1 MHEPQSLL
9 SLKAQLQERRK
20 PLYQKIVRW
29 MWIGVYSGITAI
41 AVLFLTINFT
51 GIPSFRELEDPQSSL
66 ASEVLANNGE
76 LLGRY
81 FLQNRVPVA
90 FSELSPWLEKALVST
105 EDERYYEHCGI
116 DVRAIGRVVVR
127 TVLLSDE
134 SAGGGS
140 TITQQLAKML
150 YSDRDFKGMS
160 SVERVFALIHRK
172 LREWITAVKLERSY
186 TKQEIIAMYL
196 NQVDYVN
203 NAYGIRAASEI
214 YFGTTPNKL
223 KAEEAATLVGMLQN
237 PSRYN
242 PVSRPERCI
251 RRRMVV
257 LSQMRYANVLT
268 KPQYDSLKLLPLDMS
283 RFRRLTFKEDKA
295 AYMCAELK
303 KVIPEILSR
312 PECLKPDGSRYN
324 IYKDGLKIYTT
335 IDPAYQRHAEAAM
348 REHMK
353 TQQSRFF
360 AVWRGRDPWSYKTD
374 DKTTDAEIAQRR
386 ESLQNL
392 VRSGDRYQ
400 SLRPKFLQAVTDK
413 IQAET
418 GFDPEDEDI
427 LNLLAE
433 EKKKGS
439 YSKLLAKGLI
449 SLDQA
454 TAYRKILDSKHWPEL
469 KKQWAALQT
478 GIQKVY
484 NTRVRM
490 KVFSWA
496 KPELERDTM
505 MSPMDSL
512 KYHRMFLQTGILAVD
527 PTTAEVK
534 AWVGGINYK
543 YFQFDHI
550 NSNRQVGSTF
560 KPFIYSTAMAQQNLT
575 PCFQVYDMP
584 VTIPAGYQSF
594 VHGQDWTPRNATGTY
609 SYRLMTLKEGLKN
622 SVNSVSAYL
631 MKQMG
636 STEPV
641 FDMLNNMGVNVKKL
655 PNSPTVCLGSGDMT
669 VWEMTGAYTTFAN
682 NGVYAQPYVIK
693 EIRNKNGK
701 VIYRSL
707 PEEHL
712 ALPAQANYLMSEM
725 LQYNVKGAPGIG
737 QLKSQV
743 GGKTGTTNDFSDG
756 WFMGVTPK
764 LVVGTWVGGEDR
776 WIRFTS
782 LADGQGARMARPI
795 FANFVKKL
803 ETDKSTGYDATAR
816 FKIPSGTQTIACE
829 TIVDQAPPAG
839 GGEETG
845 FDGESYGDESAPAAP
860 AAGGRPGS
868 PTPKPTTP
876 PADKP
881 KKPAQ
886 FEEQR

>member
-29 MWIGVYSGITAI
+29 MWIGVYSSLTAI
-41 AVLFLTINFT
+41 IVLFLTINFT

-66 ASEVLANNGE
+66 ASEVLANNGD

-81 FLQNRVPVA
+81 FLQNRVPVG
-90 FSELSPWLEKALVST
+90 FNELSPWLEKALVST

-116 DVRAIGRVVVR
+116 DMKAIGRVAIR
-127 TVLLSDE
+127 TVLLRDE
-134 SAGGGS
+134 GAGGGS

-150 YSDRDFKGMS
+150 YSDRDFKGMNKI
-160 SVERVFALIHRK
+160 ERVFALIHRK

-186 TKQEIIAMYL
+186 TKHEIIAMYL

-214 YFGTTPNKL
+214 YFGTTPDKL
-223 KAEEAATLVGMLQN
+223 KAEEAATLVGLLQN

-242 PVSRPERCI
+242 PISRPERCI

-257 LSQMRYANVLT
+257 LSQMRYAEVLT
-268 KPQYDSLKLLPLDMS
+268 KSQYDSLKLLPLDMS

-303 KVIPEILSR
+303 KVIPEILAR

-353 TQQSRFF
+353 GLQSRFF
-360 AVWRGRDPWSYKTD
+360 AVWRGRDPWNYKTD
-374 DKTTDAEIAQRR
+374 AETTDAEIAQRR

-392 VRSGDRYQ
+392 VRSGERYQ
-400 SLRPKFLQAVTDK
+400 TLRPKFLQAVTDK
-413 IQAET
+413 IQAEIN
-418 GFDPEDEDI
+418 FDPEDEDI
-427 LNLLAE
+427 LNLLNE

-439 YSKLLAKGLI
+439 YSKLLAKGYI
-449 SLDQA
+449 SLEQA
-454 TAYRKILDSKHWPEL
+454 TAYRKILDNKHWPEL
-469 KKQWAALQT
+469 KKQWSALQVA
-478 GIQKVY
+478 IQKVY

-496 KPELERDTM
+496 RPELERDTM

-560 KPFIYSTAMAQQNLT
+560 KPFIYSTAMAQQSLT

-584 VTIPAGYQSF
+584 VTVPANYQNF
-594 VHGQDWTPRNATGTY
+594 IHGQDWTPRNATGTY

-641 FDMLNNMGVNVKKL
+641 FDLLNNMGVNTKKL
-655 PNSPTVCLGSGDMT
+655 PNSPTICLGAGDMT

-712 ALPAQANYLMSEM
+712 ALPAQANYLMNEM
-725 LQYNVKGAPGIG
+725 LQYNVKGAPGVS

-743 GGKTGTTNDFSDG
+743 GGKTGTTNDFTDG
-756 WFMGVTPK
+756 WFMGITPK

-803 ETDKSTGYDATAR
+803 ETDKTSGYDAAAR
-816 FKIPSGTQTIACE
+816 FKMPPGMQPIACDP
-829 TIVDQAPPAG
+829 IQDQASPAG

-845 FDGESYGDESAPAAP
+845 FDGETYGDQAPATTPP
-860 AAGGRPGS
+860 ASSKPPTTPG
-868 PTPKPTTP
+868 TKPTTP

-886 FEEQR
+886 FEEQ